1 MTEDELFKASLP
13 KRFVLMRSQDVSGTS
28 GVGRVADGVEF
39 NDGTAVLR
47 WNTEMSSTAIY
58 KSLAELEGIH
68 GHNGAT
74 VVVMV
79 D

>member
-1 MTEDELFKASLP
+1 MTEDDLFKASLP
-13 KRFVLMRSQDVSGTS
+13 KRFVLMRTQDVSGTS
-28 GVGRVADGVEF
+28 GTGRVADGVEF

-47 WNTEMSSTAIY
+47 WNTEKASTAIY
-58 KSLAELEGIH
+58 ASVEELGDIH

-74 VVVMV
+74 IVVMC